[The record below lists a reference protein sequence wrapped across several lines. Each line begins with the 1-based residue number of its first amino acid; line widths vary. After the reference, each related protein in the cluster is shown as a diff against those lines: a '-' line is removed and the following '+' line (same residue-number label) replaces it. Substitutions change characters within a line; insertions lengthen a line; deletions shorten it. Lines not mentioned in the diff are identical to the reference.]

1 MRADAA
7 VRSRALWPAVA
18 IVLLALNLRPV
29 VVSLSP
35 LLDTIS
41 AELQLTSLSAGL
53 LVTLP
58 VLCFGVLGPVAPV
71 LARRWGMERTL
82 AAVLTAVCL
91 GSALRLHPSIP
102 ALFLGTLLVGAA
114 IAVGNI
120 LLPGLI
126 KRDFAHRIGLMSGL
140 YTMSLA
146 GGATLAAGITIP
158 VARAA
163 DWEWNV
169 ALAAWGLFALLAL
182 AVWLPQ
188 LRAAPH
194 LAHIGTLAPI
204 RLSRD
209 RMAWCVT
216 AFLGLQSFNFYAT
229 TAWLPTLFIAAGYD
243 AQFAGWMLSL
253 VNLVS
258 IIPALLVPMWLVRM
272 RNQKAFAAWL
282 TLLYLVALGGLTF
295 AVDAALPWVILLGLA
310 QGSGLALALTL
321 IVLRTSDAEHA
332 TALSRMAQSWG
343 YTLAAASPILL
354 GAVHD
359 FTLTWTVPL
368 VLLLVMLAP
377 QGFAGYL
384 AGRAVMVGGAPVR
397 GVTGDR

>member
-1 MRADAA
+1 MTTDLASASIRPRGMWAGIA
-7 VRSRALWPAVA
+7 V
-18 IVLLALNLRPV
+18 VLLALNLRPV

-41 AELQLTSLSAGL
+41 SELRLTSLTAGL

-82 AAVLTAVCL
+82 AGVLVAICL
-91 GSALRLHPSIP
+91 GSALRLHPSVP

-163 DWEWNV
+163 GWDWNV
-169 ALAAWGLFALLAL
+169 ALAAWGLFALLAF
-182 AVWLPQ
+182 AAWLPQ
-188 LRAAPH
+188 LRGAPH
-194 LAHIGTLAPI
+194 SSRILKPATI

-216 AFLGLQSFNFYAT
+216 VFLGLQSFNFYAT
-229 TAWLPTLFIAAGYD
+229 TAWLPTIFIANGYNLLL
-243 AQFAGWMLSL
+243 AGWMLSL

-258 IIPALLVPMWLVRM
+258 IVPALLVPMLLVRM
-272 RNQKAFAAWL
+272 RNQAVFAAWL
-282 TLLYLVALGGLTF
+282 TLLYVIAFSGFVFAIDTALL
-295 AVDAALPWVILLGLA
+295 WVVLLGIA

-321 IVLRTSDAEHA
+321 IVLRAPDADHV

-343 YTLAAASPILL
+343 YVLAAAAPILL

-359 FTLTWTVPL
+359 FTLSWTVPL
-368 VLLLVMLAP
+368 LLLLILLAP
-377 QGFAGYL
+377 QGVAGYL
-384 AGRAVMVGGAPVR
+384 AGRAVMVGKH
-397 GVTGDR
+397 